1 MPDPAPPH
9 IPAGDFRNLAAQT
22 AAWLTGYW
30 ERVERLPV
38 RSLVQP
44 GDILRALPEH
54 APETGQPLPATLFDD
69 LDRIILPGLTHWQ
82 HPSFFAYFPSNISE
96 PAIIGDLLSAGLGVQ
111 GMSWVTSP
119 ACTEL
124 EMRVLDWLG
133 EAIGLPDAFL
143 FSGRGGAV
151 IDGTASEAA
160 LGMLLAA
167 KRRALRALPRDQQ
180 RAAAQRLTIYT
191 STQSHS
197 SIIKAA
203 MIAGLALDS
212 DDRAQLRLIDTD
224 ANYAMRPDAL
234 ADAIRADLAAGL
246 IPCFV
251 CATLG
256 TTSSTA
262 NDPLAE
268 IARVVRQAAPSAWL
282 HIDAAHSGAAFICP
296 ELRAPLRGV
305 EAFDSFAF
313 NPHKWLLTNFDC
325 NCLWTR
331 SPSDLIDAMTI
342 TPEYLRNQATDTGK
356 VVDYRDWHIPLGRRF
371 RSLKLWLVM
380 RHYGLQG
387 LRAHIREDL
396 ALAEHFESL
405 VRADPR
411 FEIVTPRTVNLV
423 CFRLAPRPGE
433 TPAATDSRN
442 KSLLDAVNATGKL
455 FFTHTVLPGI
465 SGAPARFVLRMAI
478 GGVRTEER
486 HLREAWHA
494 ITVAALG

>member
-9 IPAGDFRNLAAQT
+9 MPAGDFRNLAAQT

-30 ERVERLPV
+30 ERVEHLPV

-82 HPSFFAYFPSNISE
+82 HPSFFAYFPSNISA

-111 GMSWVTSP
+111 GMSWITSP

-133 EAIGLPDAFL
+133 EAIGLPNAFL
-143 FSGRGGAV
+143 FRGQGGAV

-167 KRRALRALPRDQQ
+167 KRRALRVFPRDGQ

-203 MIAGLALDS
+203 MIAGLALDAE
-212 DDRAQLRLIDTD
+212 DRKQLRLIETD
-224 ANYAMRPDAL
+224 SNYAMRPDAL
-234 ADAIRADLAAGL
+234 ADAIRADLADGL
-246 IPCFV
+246 IPTFIST
-251 CATLG
+251 TLG

-262 NDPLAE
+262 NDPLDA
-268 IARVVRQAAPSAWL
+268 IASAVRSTGATPWL
-282 HIDAAHSGAAFICP
+282 HVDAAHSGAAFICP
-296 ELRAPLRGV
+296 EHRAPLRGL
-305 EAFDSFAF
+305 EHFDSFAF

-331 SPSDLIDAMTI
+331 SPRDLIDAMSI
-342 TPEYLRNQATDTGK
+342 TPEYLRNQATDSGA

-380 RHYGLQG
+380 RHYGLEG
-387 LRAHIREDL
+387 LRAHIREDI
-396 ALAEHFESL
+396 ALTQLFESL
-405 VRADPR
+405 VRADSR
-411 FEIVTPRTVNLV
+411 FEVVTPRTVNLI

-433 TPAATDSRN
+433 NPAATDARN
-442 KSLLDAVNATGKL
+442 KALLDQVNATGML
-455 FFTHTVLPGI
+455 YFTHTVLPGI
-465 SGAPARFVLRMAI
+465 GGAPPRYVLRMAI

-486 HLREAWHA
+486 HVREAWTA
-494 ITVAALG
+494 IASAAS